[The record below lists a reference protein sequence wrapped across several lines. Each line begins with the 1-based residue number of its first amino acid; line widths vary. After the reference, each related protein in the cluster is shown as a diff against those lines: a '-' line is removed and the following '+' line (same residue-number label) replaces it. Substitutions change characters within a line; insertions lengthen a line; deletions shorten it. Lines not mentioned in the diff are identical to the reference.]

1 MQQHD
6 PDFATVL
13 GAISASPDTLV
24 AMLRFTA
31 KGGNILAQSQALHY
45 VADLIQKRTLVYSQ
59 VQREPL
65 PIADMG
71 ELSPEDLLFC
81 QQLEDSV
88 VDADEAEQQEEEAKQ
103 EQTAKAPRAP
113 KRDADSMESYL
124 KRATKMRRTFEK
136 FRDKYGAERAPRS
149 CLNEMMKNDKDLI
162 HHSSTNKLFLPP
174 PGFDVAMFAR
184 DGTDVYLSP
193 EWLEAWPPGRE
204 ESADETPPC
213 LKL

>member
-1 MQQHD
+1 MQHHHD

-13 GAISASPDTLV
+13 GAIKASPDTLV

-31 KGGNILAQSQALHY
+31 KGGNILAQSQALQY
-45 VADLIQKRTLVYSQ
+45 IADLIEKRNMVYSLH
-59 VQREPL
+59 VQHEALSL
-65 PIADMG
+65 PDMD
-71 ELSPEDLLFC
+71 ELTPEDLVFC
-81 QQLEDSV
+81 KQLEDSV
-88 VDADEAEQQEEEAKQ
+88 VDADDAEQQEQ
-103 EQTAKAPRAP
+103 SAKAPRAP

-136 FRDKYGAERAPRS
+136 FRDKYGAEKAPRS
-149 CLNEMMKNDKDLI
+149 CLNEMMKTDKDLI

-193 EWLEAWPPGRE
+193 EWLEAWPPARE
-204 ESADETPPC
+204 ESADATPPC

>member
-13 GAISASPDTLV
+13 DAISATPETFV

-31 KGGNILAQSQALHY
+31 KSGNILAQNQALHY
-45 VADLIQKRTLVYSQ
+45 VADLIQKRTLVYSTQ
-59 VQREPL
+59 VQQEPL
-65 PIADMG
+65 CIADMG
-71 ELSPEDLLFC
+71 ELSAEDLVFC

-88 VDADEAEQQEEEAKQ
+88 ADAEDAEQQDEEAKQ
-103 EQTAKAPRAP
+103 AAKAPRAP
-113 KRDADSMESYL
+113 KRDADSMENYL

-136 FRDKYGAERAPRS
+136 FRDKYGAEKAPRS
-149 CLNEMMKNDKDLI
+149 CLNEMMKNDKELI

-204 ESADETPPC
+204 ESADAPPPC